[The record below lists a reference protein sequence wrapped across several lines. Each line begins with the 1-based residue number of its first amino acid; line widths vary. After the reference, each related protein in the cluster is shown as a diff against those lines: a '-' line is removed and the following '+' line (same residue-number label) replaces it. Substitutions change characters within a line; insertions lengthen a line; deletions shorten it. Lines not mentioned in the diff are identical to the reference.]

1 MRSVR
6 DAGSAGASPSTC
18 TGFLPV
24 QTSSLKLFCVFAPLR
39 EVLLSVLTTLPQ
51 NGLLPH
57 KSMSDRLKQILAVKE
72 TEVAKLL
79 PRAEHLRAAAL
90 QRNDFRGFAAAIDRG
105 PESLG
110 LITEVKRASPSAGI
124 IAESFDPV
132 LIAKAYE
139 SAGAHAVSV
148 LTDEQF
154 FKGSLGYLNRVREA
168 ISLPVLRKDFII
180 HEAQIFEA
188 VCAGADAVLL
198 IVAALE
204 QPQLAALHKTAIDFQ
219 LDVLVEVHTLAELD
233 RALEIDAKLI
243 GINNRNLATFQVD
256 LKTTE
261 ELSEETPEEVLL
273 VSESGIKTAAD
284 TQRILDCGCNAIL
297 VGETL
302 MRADD
307 VHEAVESL
315 LGVTGS

>member
-1 MRSVR
+1 
-6 DAGSAGASPSTC
+6 
-18 TGFLPV
+18 
-24 QTSSLKLFCVFAPLR
+24 
-39 EVLLSVLTTLPQ
+39 
-51 NGLLPH
+51 
-57 KSMSDRLKQILAVKE
+57 MSDRLQQILAVKQ

-90 QRNDFRGFAAAIDRG
+90 QRNDFRGFAAALDQG
-105 PESLG
+105 PNRLG
-110 LITEVKRASPSAGI
+110 LIAEVKKASPSAGT
-124 IAESFDPV
+124 IAENFDPV

-148 LTDEQF
+148 LTDGQF
-154 FKGSLGYLNRVREA
+154 FQGSLSYLTKVRA
-168 ISLPVLRKDFII
+168 AVSLPVLRKDFII

-188 VCAGADAVLL
+188 VCAGADAILL
-198 IVAALE
+198 IVAALG
-204 QPQLAALHKTAIDFQ
+204 QPQLAALYRTAADCQ

-243 GINNRNLATFQVD
+243 GVNNRNLATFEVD

-261 ELSEETPEEVLL
+261 ELSEQTPEEVLL
-273 VSESGIKTAAD
+273 VSESGIRTPAD
-284 TQRILDCGCNAIL
+284 TRRVLDCGCNAIL

-307 VHEAVESL
+307 VHSAVAVL
-315 LGVTGS
+315 LEV